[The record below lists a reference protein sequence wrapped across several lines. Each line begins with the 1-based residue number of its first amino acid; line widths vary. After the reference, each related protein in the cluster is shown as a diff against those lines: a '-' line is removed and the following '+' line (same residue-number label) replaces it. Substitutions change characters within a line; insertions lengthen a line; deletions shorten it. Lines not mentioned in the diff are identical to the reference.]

1 MFNLILNENMKI
13 YRRLRTWILIAIL
26 ILIVLA
32 AFIIIYYASPKPIN
46 FNLWDG
52 ALLGEKLSIAALFV
66 AIIIA
71 ADSVAGEFSG
81 GTIKLLLI
89 RPASRSKILLS
100 KYISIVVFLVILL
113 ILLFVTSILL
123 SGLFFGFK
131 GAAEPFTYIGAGG
144 VSHQISMVSHVF
156 GAYAFES
163 VELLLILTMAF
174 MLSTVFRSS
183 AIAISVSIVAL
194 FVGGIIGNII
204 MPFSWAKYYLFLNT
218 DLSVYMYDKAPIKG
232 MTLSFSI
239 IVLIIYF
246 LIFNVLSWTIFKKRD
261 VAS

>member
-1 MFNLILNENMKI
+1 LFNLILNENMKI

-32 AFIIIYYASPKPIN
+32 TFIIVYATTKSIN
-46 FNLWDG
+46 ISLWDG
-52 ALLGEKLSIAALFV
+52 ALLGENLSIAALFV

-89 RPASRSKILLS
+89 RPATRSKILLS

-113 ILLFVTSILL
+113 ILLFVTSMLL

-144 VSHQISMVSHVF
+144 VSHQISAASHVLES
-156 GAYAFES
+156 YAFES
-163 VELLLILTMAF
+163 VELLLVLTMAF

-194 FVGGIIGNII
+194 FVGGIIGEII
-204 MPFSWAKYYLFLNT
+204 KTFSWAKYYLFLNT
-218 DLSVYMYDKAPIKG
+218 DLSVYMYDKVPIKG

-239 IVLIIYF
+239 IVLIVYF
-246 LIFNVLSWTIFKKRD
+246 LIFNALSWTIFKQRD